1 LSAVIEGLALRWV
14 VTALFTLSAA
24 ECLFAGATGRRTAT
38 SVAGHLL
45 HFVMA
50 VAMAVMAWPGGAK
63 LPTTGP
69 AVFFLLATAW
79 FVVVALTD
87 AGSGH
92 RIVNGYHALMM
103 LAMSWMYAVMNG
115 HLLPGQDS
123 AQRHH
128 IADGP
133 QLNMPAMEIGRT
145 DMGGTDVSSHSA
157 GHPGWIAA
165 INWLWTVGFAV
176 ATVWWLYRYFVERRA
191 RPAERRCLLG
201 IASQA
206 MMAAGMAVMFGVML

>member
-1 LSAVIEGLALRWV
+1 LSAVIEGLALRWL

-24 ECLFAGATGRRTAT
+24 ECLFALATGRRTGK

-50 VAMAVMAWPGGAK
+50 VAMAVMAWPGGAE

-69 AVFFLLATAW
+69 AVFFLLATGW

-92 RIVNGYHALMM
+92 RVVNGYHALMM

-123 AQRHH
+123 VQRHH

-133 QLNMPAMEIGRT
+133 QMSMPGME
-145 DMGGTDVSSHSA
+145 MAGTHVSSHSA

-176 ATVWWLYRYFVERRA
+176 AAVWWLYRYFVERRA
-191 RPAERRCLLG
+191 RPAERRRLLG
-201 IASQA
+201 IACQA
-206 MMAAGMAVMFGVML
+206 MMAAGMAIMFGVML